1 MKIVKDKL
9 REFGLSSFAVD
20 NATSVFLVALMIFL
34 FGISSYISIPKE
46 QFPEASLPTV
56 YINTPYFGNSA
67 EEIENLISRPL
78 EKEIE
83 SISGLK
89 KITSTSIQDFSVMIA
104 EFDADLEIED
114 AVRKVKDAV
123 DKAKQ
128 ELPNDLDQDPA
139 VLEIKFS
146 DIPIVSVN
154 VSGDYAP
161 DDLRTYAEYIQD
173 KIEGLKEI
181 NKVDLKGALEREVQ
195 INVDLIKMQS
205 LKVAFNDIQNAIQ
218 SENMT
223 MSGGEMVTNGFR
235 RALRVVGQFDNVE
248 EMRNIIIKS
257 ENQRPIVLKDIAEV
271 KYTFEDRTSYA
282 RSDGYPVISLDVIK
296 RRGQNLLSA
305 ADKIKVILENAK
317 GQLPDDVKISLF
329 NDQSENTR
337 NEVSNLENSIISG
350 VILVVLVL
358 LFFLGLRNAAF
369 VGLAIPLS
377 MLMGILFLNVT
388 GTTLNIV
395 VLFSLILA
403 LGLLVDN
410 AIVVVENIYRY
421 MQNGYSGPDAAKY
434 GAGEVAWPI
443 IASTAT
449 TLAAF
454 LPLAVWPGI
463 IGEFM
468 KYMPITLI
476 IVLASSLFVALV
488 INPVFTA
495 TFMKVDERAG
505 DISEYKRRVRNVLIG
520 AAVLL
525 LISIAGALSGN
536 DTMRNLFGFATAI
549 VLINFFILRPLSFG
563 FQNRVLPK
571 LERVYDRFISWVLRG
586 WKPYMIFFGSFVL
599 LAVVGALIS
608 KFPPKIEF
616 FPSADPI
623 YVNTFVELP
632 MGVDI
637 KTTNEIVKEVEK
649 DITKVLEGKDQV
661 VEAVLT
667 QIGENTSDPNEP
679 PAPGVTPNK
688 ARITVTFV
696 PTSERGGVSTKEIM
710 NDIRSEVIGKYSGVQ
725 INVAKN
731 ADGPP
736 AGKPINLEIK
746 GENIDSLIILSDKVL
761 EHINGLGIGGI
772 EELKKDVKIGKPEL
786 LINIDRE
793 AARRYELS
801 TYSIANTLRTSVFGS
816 EVSKFKQ
823 GEDEY
828 PIMVRLSE
836 DYKNDINKLMNQK
849 ITFRNPAN
857 GRIVQVPISAV
868 ADYEYSSTYN
878 NIRRKDGDRV
888 ITIFSEVLDGYNAN
902 EIVAELQSELEEYNF
917 PEGYTFEFT
926 GEQQQQAEDMAFLGG
941 AFIFALFLIFIIIV
955 AQFNSIISPF
965 IILLSILFSTIGVML
980 GYFLTGMTYS
990 VIFSSVGIISL
1001 AGVVVNNAI
1010 VLIDYINLLI
1020 KRKRESMGIADMYDM
1035 DSGDVRDAIIEGG
1048 ATRLRPVLLTAI
1060 TTVLGLIPLAM
1071 GINFNFFT
1079 LITELDPKIF
1089 IGGDNTALWGPMSWT
1104 IIYGLSFAT
1113 FLTLVVVP
1121 VMYWLA
1127 YRLKGGTMRLLAGSS
1142 NQQQSEED
1150 FTLHSDVDLD

>member
-1 MKIVKDKL
+1 MEILKNKL

-20 NATSVFLVALMIFL
+20 NATSIFLVSIMILL

-123 DKAKQ
+123 DTAKP
-128 ELPNDLDQDPA
+128 ELPNDLDQEPT

-146 DIPIVSVN
+146 DIPIVSIN
-154 VSGDYAP
+154 VSGDYGQY
-161 DDLRTYAEYIQD
+161 DLRNYAEYIQD
-173 KIEGLKEI
+173 RVEALKEI

-195 INVDLIKMQS
+195 VNVDLNKMQS
-205 LKVAFNDIQNAIQ
+205 LKVSFNDIQNAIQ
-218 SENMT
+218 SENIT
-223 MSGGEMVTNGFR
+223 MSGGEIVNNGFR
-235 RALRVVGQFDNVE
+235 RALRVIGQFDNID
-248 EMRNIIIKS
+248 EMREIIVKS

-282 RSDGYPVISLDVIK
+282 RSDGFPVISLDVIK

-305 ADKIKVILENAK
+305 ADKIKLIVADAEKVLPEN
-317 GQLPDDVKISLF
+317 LKISLF

-337 NEVSNLENSIISG
+337 NEVNNLENSIISG
-350 VILVVLVL
+350 VILVTLVL

-377 MLMGILFLNVT
+377 MLMGILFLNLT

-421 MQNGYSGPDAAKY
+421 MQNGYNGVDAAKY
-434 GAGEVAWPI
+434 GAGEVAMPI

-476 IVLASSLFVALV
+476 IVLSSSLFVALV
-488 INPVFTA
+488 INPVFTS
-495 TFMKVDERAG
+495 TFMKVDEKAENR
-505 DISEYKRRVRNVLIG
+505 SEYRRKVKNVLLG

-525 LISIAGALSGN
+525 LISIAGAIAGQ
-536 DTMRNLFGFATAI
+536 DTIRNLFAFALGV
-549 VLINFFILRPLSFG
+549 VLLNFFLLRPLSFG
-563 FQNRVLPK
+563 FQNSVIPK
-571 LERVYDRFISWVLRG
+571 LERGYNTFIRWVLKG
-586 WKPYMIFFGSFVL
+586 GKPYLIFFGTFVL
-599 LAVVGALIS
+599 LFLVGLLVM
-608 KFPPKIEF
+608 KFPPKSEF
-616 FPSADPI
+616 FPSADPL

-632 MGVDI
+632 QGVDI
-637 KTTNEIVKEVEK
+637 KTTNTIVKEIEA
-649 DITKVLEGKDQV
+649 DIAKVLEGREDI

-696 PTSERGGVSTKEIM
+696 PTSQRGGISTKEIM
-710 NDIRSEVIGKYSGVQ
+710 NDIRTEVIGKYSGVQ
-725 INVAKN
+725 IIVAQN
-731 ADGPP
+731 PNGPP

-746 GENIDSLIILSDKVL
+746 GDDIDSLIVLSDRVL
-761 EHINGLGIGGI
+761 EYMNSLGIGGI
-772 EELKKDVKIGKPEL
+772 EELKKDVKLGKPEL

-801 TYSIANTLRTSVFGS
+801 TYSIASALRTSVFGS
-816 EVSKFKQ
+816 EVSKYKQ

-828 PIMVRLSE
+828 PIMVRLSDE
-836 DYKNDINKLMNQK
+836 YKDDINKLMNQK

-857 GRIVQVPISAV
+857 GKLVQVPISSV
-868 ADYEYSSTYN
+868 ATYEYSSTYN
-878 NIRRKDGDRV
+878 NIRRKDGERV
-888 ITIFSEVLDGYNAN
+888 VTIFSNLLDGYNAN
-902 EIVAELQSELEEYNF
+902 EIVAELQSNLEEYDF

-955 AQFNSIISPF
+955 AQFNSILSPF

-980 GYFLTGMTYS
+980 GYFFSGMTYS
-990 VIFSSVGIISL
+990 IIFSSVGIISL

-1020 KRKRESMGIADMYDM
+1020 KRKRESIGLESMYVMSVD
-1035 DSGDVRDAIIEGG
+1035 DIKEAIIEGG

-1060 TTVLGLIPLAM
+1060 TTILGLIPLAL
-1071 GINFNFFT
+1071 GVNFNFFT
-1079 LITELDPKIF
+1079 LITDLDPQYF
-1089 IGGDNTALWGPMSWT
+1089 RGGDNTALWGPMSWT
-1104 IIYGLSFAT
+1104 IIYGLAFAT

-1121 VMYWLA
+1121 VMYYLA
-1127 YRLKGGTMRLLAGSS
+1127 YKLKEGFKRFFMRNTKKNYSL
-1142 NQQQSEED
+1142 Q
-1150 FTLHSDVDLD
+1150 

>member
-1 MKIVKDKL
+1 MEILKDKL

-20 NATSVFLVALMIFL
+20 NATSIFLVSLMIFL
-34 FGISSYISIPKE
+34 FGISSYTSIPKE

-123 DKAKQ
+123 DTAKP
-128 ELPNDLDQDPA
+128 ELPNDLDQEPT

-146 DIPIVSVN
+146 DIPIVTIN
-154 VSGDYAP
+154 VSGDYGQ
-161 DDLRTYAEYIQD
+161 DELREYAEYIQD
-173 KIEGLKEI
+173 KVEVLKEI

-195 INVDLIKMQS
+195 INVDLNKMQS
-205 LKVAFNDIQNAIQ
+205 LQVSFNDIQNAVS
-218 SENMT
+218 SENLT
-223 MSGGEMVTNGFR
+223 MSGGEIVKNGFR
-235 RALRVVGQFDNVE
+235 RALRVIGQFDDVE
-248 EMRNIIIKS
+248 EMRKIIVKS
-257 ENQRPIVLKDIAEV
+257 ENQRPIVLEDIAEV

-282 RSDGYPVISLDVIK
+282 RSDGFPVISLDVIK

-305 ADKIKVILENAK
+305 ADKIKIIVEDAAEV
-317 GQLPDDVKISLF
+317 LPEDLKISLF

-337 NEVSNLENSIISG
+337 NEVNNLENSIISG

-358 LFFLGLRNAAF
+358 LFFLGLRNASF

-377 MLMGILFLNVT
+377 MLMGILFLNLT

-421 MQNGYSGPDAAKY
+421 MQNGYNGVDAAKY
-434 GAGEVAWPI
+434 GAGEVAMPI

-463 IGEFM
+463 VGEFM

-488 INPVFTA
+488 INPVFTS
-495 TFMKVDERAG
+495 TFMRVDEQAENDR
-505 DISEYKRRVRNVLIG
+505 EYSKKVKNVLLG
-520 AAVLL
+520 AGILF
-525 LISIAGALSGN
+525 LISIGGVFTGS
-536 DTMRNLFGFATAI
+536 DTVRNFFGFALI
-549 VLINFFILRPLSFG
+549 LVLLNFFILRPMSFG
-563 FQNRVLPK
+563 FQNKVLPI
-571 LERVYDRFISWVLRG
+571 LENTYNVFITWVLKG
-586 WKPYMIFFGSFVL
+586 FKPYLIFFGTFVL
-599 LAVVGALIS
+599 LFLVGMLVS
-608 KFPPKIEF
+608 NFPPKTEF
-616 FPSADPI
+616 FPTADPL

-632 MGVDI
+632 QGVDI
-637 KTTNEIVKEVEK
+637 KTTNEIVKEVEA
-649 DITKVLEGKDQV
+649 DITNVLKGKEKV

-679 PAPGVTPNK
+679 PSPGVTPNK

-696 PTSERGGVSTKEIM
+696 PSSKRGGVSTKDIM
-710 NDIRSEVIGKYSGVQ
+710 NDIRKEVIGKYSGVQ
-725 INVAKN
+725 IIVAQN
-731 ADGPP
+731 ANGPP

-746 GENIDSLIILSDKVL
+746 GDDIDSLIVLSDRVL
-761 EHINGLGIGGI
+761 NFMNTLGIGGI
-772 EELKKDVKIGKPEL
+772 EELKKDVQLGKPEL

-801 TYSIANTLRTSVFGS
+801 TYSIASALRTSVFGS

-836 DYKNDINKLMNQK
+836 DSRNDINKLMNQR

-857 GRIVQVPISAV
+857 GRIVQVPISSV

-878 NIRRKDGDRV
+878 NIRRKDGERV
-888 ITIFSEVLDGYNAN
+888 VTIFSNLLDGYNAN
-902 EIVAELQSELEEYNF
+902 EVVAELQSNLDNYEF

-926 GEQQQQAEDMAFLGG
+926 GEQQQQAEDMEFLGG

-980 GYFLTGMTYS
+980 GYFFSGMTYS
-990 VIFSSVGIISL
+990 IIFSSVGIISL

-1020 KRKRESMGIADMYDM
+1020 KRKRESMGI
-1035 DSGDVRDAIIEGG
+1035 DSLYKMEVSDIKSAIIQGG

-1060 TTVLGLIPLAM
+1060 TTILGLIPLAL
-1071 GINFNFFT
+1071 GVNFNFFT
-1079 LITELDPKIF
+1079 LITDLDPQYF
-1089 IGGDNTALWGPMSWT
+1089 RGGDNTALWGPMSWT
-1104 IIYGLSFAT
+1104 IIYGLTFAT

-1121 VMYWLA
+1121 VMYYLA
-1127 YRLKGGTMRLLAGSS
+1127 YKIKLGTKRLFSRSAR
-1142 NQQQSEED
+1142 
-1150 FTLHSDVDLD
+1150 

>member
-1 MKIVKDKL
+1 MEILKNKL

-20 NATSVFLVALMIFL
+20 NATSIFLVSLMIFL
-34 FGISSYISIPKE
+34 FGISSYMSIPKE

-89 KITSTSIQDFSVMIA
+89 KINSTSIQDFSVIIA
-104 EFDADLEIED
+104 EFDADLEIDD

-123 DKAKQ
+123 DTAKP
-128 ELPNDLDQDPA
+128 ELPNDLDEEPS

-146 DIPIVSVN
+146 DIPIVSIN
-154 VSGDYAP
+154 VSGDYGQ
-161 DDLRTYAEYIQD
+161 DELREYAEYIQD
-173 KIEGLKEI
+173 KVEALKEI

-195 INVDLIKMQS
+195 INVDLNKMQS
-205 LKVAFNDIQNAIQ
+205 LKVSFNDIQNAVS
-218 SENMT
+218 SENIT
-223 MSGGEMVTNGFR
+223 MSGGEIVKNGFR

-248 EMRNIIIKS
+248 EMNDIIVKS
-257 ENQRPIVLKDIAEV
+257 ENQRPIFLKDIAEV

-282 RSDGYPVISLDVIK
+282 RSDGFPVISLDVIK

-305 ADKIKVILENAK
+305 ADKIKVIVEEAEEV
-317 GQLPDDVKISLF
+317 LPDDLKISLF

-337 NEVSNLENSIISG
+337 NEVNNLENSIISG

-377 MLMGILFLNVT
+377 MLMGILFLNLS

-421 MQNGYSGPDAAKY
+421 MQNGYNGVDAAKY
-434 GAGEVAWPI
+434 GAGEVALPI

-463 IGEFM
+463 VGEFM

-488 INPVFTA
+488 INPVFTSA
-495 TFMKVDERAG
+495 FMKVDEKAENK
-505 DISEYKRRVRNVLIG
+505 SAYRRKVRNVMIG
-520 AAVLL
+520 AVVLL
-525 LISIAGALSGN
+525 LISISGVISGS
-536 DTMRNLFGFATAI
+536 DTIRNLFGFALI
-549 VLINFFILRPLSFG
+549 LVLLNFFVLRPLSFR
-563 FQNRVLPK
+563 FQNRLLPK
-571 LERVYDRFISWVLRG
+571 LERAYDIFIRWVLEG
-586 WKPYMIFFGSFVL
+586 AKPYLIFLGTFGL
-599 LAVVGALIS
+599 LFLVGILIS
-608 KFPPKIEF
+608 SFPPKTEF
-616 FPSADPI
+616 FPTADPL
-623 YVNTFVELP
+623 YVNTFVEMPL
-632 MGVDI
+632 GVDI
-637 KTTNEIVKEVEK
+637 KTTNEIVKDVEK
-649 DITKVLEGKDQV
+649 DINKVLEGKEAV

-679 PAPGVTPNK
+679 PSPGVTPNK

-696 PTSERGGVSTKEIM
+696 PSSERGGVSTKDIM
-710 NDIRSEVIGKYSGVQ
+710 NDIRKEVIGKYSGVQ
-725 INVAKN
+725 IIVAQN
-731 ADGPP
+731 ANGPP
-736 AGKPINLEIK
+736 TGKPINLEIR
-746 GENIDSLIILSDKVL
+746 GEDIDSLIVLSDRVL
-761 EHINGLGIGGI
+761 EYINSLSIGGI
-772 EELKKDVKIGKPEL
+772 EELKKDVKLGKPEL

-801 TYSIANTLRTSVFGS
+801 TFSIASALRTSVFGS
-816 EVSKFKQ
+816 EVSKYKQ

-828 PIMVRLSE
+828 PIMVRLSDE
-836 DYKNDINKLMNQK
+836 YKNDISELMNQK
-849 ITFRNPAN
+849 VTFRNPAN

-868 ADYEYSSTYN
+868 ADFEYSSTYN
-878 NIRRKDGDRV
+878 NIRRKDSERV
-888 ITIFSEVLDGYNAN
+888 ITIFSNVLDGYNAN
-902 EIVAELQSELEEYNF
+902 EIVAELQSQLESYDF

-955 AQFNSIISPF
+955 AQFNSIVSPF

-980 GYFLTGMTYS
+980 GYFFTGMTYS
-990 VIFSSVGIISL
+990 IIFSSVGIISL

-1020 KRKRESMGIADMYDM
+1020 KRKREKEGI
-1035 DSGDVRDAIIEGG
+1035 DSLYAMSIANVKEAIIEGG

-1060 TTVLGLIPLAM
+1060 TTILGLIPLAL
-1071 GINFNFFT
+1071 GVNFNFFT
-1079 LITELDPKIF
+1079 LITDLDPQYF
-1089 IGGDNTALWGPMSWT
+1089 RGGDNTALWGPMSWT
-1104 IIYGLSFAT
+1104 IIYGLTFAT

-1121 VMYWLA
+1121 VMYYLA
-1127 YRLKGGTMRLLAGSS
+1127 YRLKLGLKKLSGGKPAKA
-1142 NQQQSEED
+1142 
-1150 FTLHSDVDLD
+1150 

>member
-1 MKIVKDKL
+1 MEIIKDKL

-34 FGISSYISIPKE
+34 FGISSYNSIPKE

-128 ELPNDLDQDPA
+128 ELPNDLDQDPT

-146 DIPIVSVN
+146 DIPIVSIN
-154 VSGDYAP
+154 VSGEYSQ
-161 DDLRTYAEYIQD
+161 DDLREYAEYVQD
-173 KIEGLKEI
+173 HVESLKEI

-195 INVDLIKMQS
+195 INVDLNKMQS
-205 LKVAFNDIQNAIQ
+205 LKVSFNDIQNAIQ
-218 SENMT
+218 SENIT
-223 MSGGEMVTNGFR
+223 MSGGEMVNNGFR
-235 RALRVVGQFDNVE
+235 RALRIIGQFDNVD
-248 EMRNIIIKS
+248 EMRNIIVKS

-282 RSDGYPVISLDVIK
+282 RSDGDPVISLDVIK

-305 ADKIKVILENAK
+305 ADKIKVIIDDARK
-317 GQLPDDVKISLF
+317 VLPTDLKISLF

-337 NEVSNLENSIISG
+337 NQVNNLENSIISG
-350 VILVVLVL
+350 VILVILVL

-377 MLMGILFLNVT
+377 MLMGILFLNIT

-421 MQNGYSGPDAAKY
+421 MQNGYSSADAAKY

-463 IGEFM
+463 VGEFM

-476 IVLASSLFVALV
+476 IVLSSSLFVALV
-488 INPVFTA
+488 INPVFTS
-495 TFMKVDERAG
+495 TFMKLDEKAENKT
-505 DISEYKRRVRNVLIG
+505 EYRRKVKNLLIG

-525 LISIAGALSGN
+525 LVSIAGGISGN
-536 DTMRNLFGFATAI
+536 DTTRNLFAFAVGL
-549 VLINFFILRPLSFG
+549 VLINFFLLRPLSFR
-563 FQNRVLPK
+563 FQNGALPI
-571 LERVYDRFISWVLRG
+571 LENGYKKFISWVLNG
-586 WKPYMIFFGSFVL
+586 VKPYLIFFGSFAL
-599 LAVVGALIS
+599 LFIVGILI
-608 KFPPKIEF
+608 KTFPPSIEF

-649 DITKVLEGKDQV
+649 DITKVLEDRKQI

-696 PTSERGGVSTKEIM
+696 PSSERGELSTKDIM
-710 NDIRSEVIGKYSGVQ
+710 NDIRTEVVGKYSGVQ
-725 INVAKN
+725 VIVAQN
-731 ADGPP
+731 ANGPP
-736 AGKPINLEIK
+736 TGKPINLEIK
-746 GENIDSLIILSDKVL
+746 GENIDSLILLSDRVQEFMNEL
-761 EHINGLGIGGI
+761 NIPGI
-772 EELKKDVKIGKPEL
+772 EELKKDVKLGKPEL

-801 TYSIANTLRTSVFGS
+801 TFSIANALRTSVFGS

-828 PIMVRLSE
+828 PIMVRLS
-836 DYKNDINKLMNQK
+836 DKYKNDINKLMNQRV
-849 ITFRNPAN
+849 TFRNPTN
-857 GRIVQVPISAV
+857 GKIIQVPISTV

-878 NIRRKDGDRV
+878 NIRRKDGERV
-888 ITIFSEVLDGYNAN
+888 ITIFSNLLDGYNAN
-902 EIVAELQSELEEYNF
+902 DIVAELQTNLEDYDF
-917 PEGYTFEFT
+917 PDGYTFEFT

-941 AFIFALFLIFIIIV
+941 AFVFALFLIFIIIV

-980 GYFLTGMTYS
+980 GYFLSGMTYS

-1010 VLIDYINLLI
+1010 VLIDYINLLVQ
-1020 KRKRESMGIADMYDM
+1020 RKRESMGIDDMYKM
-1035 DSGDVRDAIIEGG
+1035 DKLDVRDAIIEGG

-1079 LITELDPKIF
+1079 LISELDPKIF

-1127 YRLKGGTMRLLAGSS
+1127 YRMKATGKRLFAGSPDV
-1142 NQQQSEED
+1142 SEM
-1150 FTLHSDVDLD
+1150 

>member
-1 MKIVKDKL
+1 MEIIKDKL

-20 NATSVFLVALMIFL
+20 NATSVFLVAIMIFL
-34 FGISSYISIPKE
+34 FGISAYVSIPKE

-128 ELPNDLDQDPA
+128 ELPNDLDQDPT

-146 DIPIVSVN
+146 DIPIVSIN
-154 VSGDYAP
+154 VSGEYSQ
-161 DDLRTYAEYIQD
+161 DDLREYAEYVKD
-173 KIEGLKEI
+173 RVEGLKEI
-181 NKVDLKGALEREVQ
+181 NKIDLKGALEREVQ
-195 INVDLIKMQS
+195 INVDLNKMQS
-205 LKVAFNDIQNAIQ
+205 LKVSFGDIQNAIQ
-218 SENMT
+218 SENLT
-223 MSGGEMVTNGFR
+223 MSGGEMVNNGFR
-235 RALRVVGQFDNVE
+235 RALRIVGQFDNVE
-248 EMRNIIIKS
+248 EMRNIIVKS

-282 RSDGYPVISLDVIK
+282 RSDGDPVISLDVIK

-305 ADKIKVILENAK
+305 ADKIKVIIDDAK
-317 GQLPDDVKISLF
+317 QVLPSDLKISLF

-337 NEVSNLENSIISG
+337 NEVNNLENSIISG

-377 MLMGILFLNVT
+377 MLMGILFLNIT

-421 MQNGYSGPDAAKY
+421 MQNGYNGPDAAKY

-476 IVLASSLFVALV
+476 IVLSSSLFVALV
-488 INPVFTA
+488 INPVFTS
-495 TFMKVDERAG
+495 TFMKVDEQAENKG
-505 DISEYKRRVRNVLIG
+505 EYRKKVRNVLIG

-525 LISIAGALSGN
+525 LVSIAGAISGN
-536 DTMRNLFGFATAI
+536 DIIRNLFAFAVGL
-549 VLINFFILRPLSFG
+549 VLLNFFLLRPLSFR
-563 FQNRVLPK
+563 FQNGFLPL
-571 LERVYDRFISWVLRG
+571 LERVYKKFISWVLKG
-586 WKPYMIFFGSFVL
+586 VKPYLIFFGSFAL
-599 LAVVGALIS
+599 LFIVGILIS
-608 KFPPKIEF
+608 TFPPSIEF

-637 KTTNEIVKEVEK
+637 KTTNEVVKDVEK
-649 DITKVLEGKDQV
+649 DITKVLEDRMQIV
-661 VEAVLT
+661 DAVLT

-696 PTSERGGVSTKEIM
+696 PSSERGGLSTKDIM
-710 NDIRSEVIGKYSGVQ
+710 NDIRAEVVGKYSGVQ
-725 INVAKN
+725 VIVAKN

-746 GENIDSLIILSDKVL
+746 GENIDSLILLSDRVL
-761 EHINGLGIGGI
+761 EYMNELNIPGI
-772 EELKKDVKIGKPEL
+772 EELKKDVNLGKPEL

-801 TYSIANTLRTSVFGS
+801 TYSIASALRTSVFGS
-816 EVSKFKQ
+816 EVSKYKQ

-828 PIMVRLSE
+828 PIMLRLSE
-836 DYKNDINKLMNQK
+836 EYKNDIDKLMNQK
-849 ITFRNPAN
+849 VTFRNPAN

-868 ADYEYSSTYN
+868 ANFEYSSTYN
-878 NIRRKDGDRV
+878 NIRRKDGERV
-888 ITIFSEVLDGYNAN
+888 ITIFSNLLDGYNAN
-902 EIVAELQSELEEYNF
+902 EIVAELQSNLDDYDF
-917 PEGYTFEFT
+917 PAGYTYEFT

-980 GYFLTGMTYS
+980 GYFITGMTYS

-1010 VLIDYINLLI
+1010 VLIDYINLLVQ
-1020 KRKRESMGIADMYDM
+1020 RKRESMGIDDMYKM
-1035 DSGDVRDAIIEGG
+1035 DKLDVRDAIIEGG

-1079 LITELDPKIF
+1079 LISELDPKIF

-1127 YRLKGGTMRLLAGSS
+1127 YRLKSGGKRLFAKKPKVM
-1142 NQQQSEED
+1142 E
-1150 FTLHSDVDLD
+1150 V

>member
-1 MKIVKDKL
+1 MEILKNKL

-20 NATSVFLVALMIFL
+20 NATSIFLVSLMIFL
-34 FGISSYISIPKE
+34 FGISSYVNIPKE

-123 DKAKQ
+123 DTAKP
-128 ELPNDLDQDPA
+128 ELPNDLDQEPT

-146 DIPIVSVN
+146 DIPIVTIN
-154 VSGDYAP
+154 VSGDYGQ
-161 DDLRTYAEYIQD
+161 DELREYAEYIQD
-173 KIEGLKEI
+173 RVEALKEI

-195 INVDLIKMQS
+195 INVDLNKMQS
-205 LKVAFNDIQNAIQ
+205 LKVSFTDIQNAVQ
-218 SENMT
+218 TENMT
-223 MSGGEMVTNGFR
+223 MSGGEIVNNGFR
-235 RALRVVGQFDNVE
+235 RALRVIGQFDNVE
-248 EMRNIIIKS
+248 DMKEIIVKS

-305 ADKIKVILENAK
+305 ADKIKVIVDEARNELPEN
-317 GQLPDDVKISLF
+317 LKISLF

-337 NEVSNLENSIISG
+337 NEVNNLENSIISG

-377 MLMGILFLNVT
+377 MLMGILFLNLT

-421 MQNGYSGPDAAKY
+421 MQNGYNGIDAAKY
-434 GAGEVAWPI
+434 GAGEVAMPI

-463 IGEFM
+463 VGEFM

-488 INPVFTA
+488 INPVFTSA
-495 TFMKVDERAG
+495 FMKVDEKAEDRG
-505 DISEYKRRVRNVLIG
+505 EYRRKVKNVLIG

-525 LISIAGALSGN
+525 LISIGGAISGQ
-536 DTMRNLFGFATAI
+536 DTIRNLFAFALGV
-549 VLINFFILRPLSFG
+549 VLLNFFVLRPLSFG
-563 FQNRVLPK
+563 FQNKMLPK
-571 LERVYDRFISWVLRG
+571 LERIYDRFIRWVLKG
-586 WKPYMIFFGSFVL
+586 WKPYLIFFGTFVL
-599 LAVVGALIS
+599 LFLVGMLIS
-608 KFPPKIEF
+608 KFPPRTEF
-616 FPSADPI
+616 FPTADPL

-632 MGVDI
+632 QGVDI
-637 KTTNEIVKEVEK
+637 KTTNEIVKEVEA
-649 DITKVLEGKDQV
+649 DINKVLEGREQI

-696 PTSERGGVSTKEIM
+696 PTSERGDLSSKDIM
-710 NDIRSEVIGKYSGVQ
+710 NDIREEVIGKYSGVQ
-725 INVAKN
+725 VIVAQN
-731 ADGPP
+731 ANGPP

-746 GENIDSLIILSDKVL
+746 GDDIDSLIVLSDRVL
-761 EHINGLGIGGI
+761 EYMNALSIGGI
-772 EELKKDVKIGKPEL
+772 EELKKDVKLGKPEL
-786 LINIDRE
+786 LVNVDRE

-801 TYSIANTLRTSVFGS
+801 TFSIANALRTSVFGS
-816 EVSKFKQ
+816 EVSKYKQ

-828 PIMVRLSE
+828 PIMVRLSD

-849 ITFRNPAN
+849 ITFRNPIN
-857 GRIVQVPISAV
+857 GQLVQVPISSV
-868 ADYEYSSTYN
+868 ANYEYSSTYN
-878 NIRRKDGDRV
+878 NIRRKDGARV
-888 ITIFSEVLDGYNAN
+888 VTIFSNVLDGYNAN
-902 EIVAELQSELEEYNF
+902 EIVAELQSNLEDYDF

-980 GYFLTGMTYS
+980 GYFFSGMTYS
-990 VIFSSVGIISL
+990 IIFSSVGIISL

-1020 KRKRESMGIADMYDM
+1020 KRKRESLGIGSMYAMTVD
-1035 DSGDVRDAIIEGG
+1035 DIKEAIIEGG

-1060 TTVLGLIPLAM
+1060 TTILGLIPLAL
-1071 GINFNFFT
+1071 GVNFNFFT
-1079 LITELDPKIF
+1079 LITDLDPQYF
-1089 IGGDNTALWGPMSWT
+1089 RGGDNTALWGPMSWT
-1104 IIYGLSFAT
+1104 IIYGLAFAT

-1121 VMYWLA
+1121 VMYYLA
-1127 YRLKGGTMRLLAGSS
+1127 YKIKNGFKRLFSRSPESKYIT
-1142 NQQQSEED
+1142 Q
-1150 FTLHSDVDLD
+1150 

>member
-1 MKIVKDKL
+1 MEILKNKL

-20 NATSVFLVALMIFL
+20 NSTSIFLVSLMIFL

-83 SISGLK
+83 AISGLK
-89 KITSTSIQDFSVMIA
+89 TITSTSIQDFSVMIA

-123 DKAKQ
+123 DTAKP
-128 ELPNDLDQDPA
+128 ELPNDLDQEPT

-146 DIPIVSVN
+146 DIPIVSIN
-154 VSGDYAP
+154 VSGDYGQ
-161 DDLRTYAEYIQD
+161 DELRDYAEYIQD
-173 KIEGLKEI
+173 RVESLKEI

-195 INVDLIKMQS
+195 INVDLNKMQS
-205 LKVAFNDIQNAIQ
+205 LKVSFNDIQNAVS

-223 MSGGEMVTNGFR
+223 MSGGEIEKNGFR
-235 RALRVVGQFDNVE
+235 RALRVIGQFDNVE
-248 EMRNIIIKS
+248 DMKRIIVKS
-257 ENQRPIVLKDIAEV
+257 ENQRPIVLEDIAEV

-282 RSDGYPVISLDVIK
+282 RSDGFPVISLDVIK

-305 ADKIKVILENAK
+305 ADKIKEIVEEAEEV
-317 GQLPDDVKISLF
+317 LPEDLKISLF

-337 NEVSNLENSIISG
+337 NEVNNLENSIISG
-350 VILVVLVL
+350 VILVTLVL
-358 LFFLGLRNAAF
+358 LFFLGLRNATF
-369 VGLAIPLS
+369 VGIAIPLS
-377 MLMGILFLNVT
+377 MLMGILFLNLT

-421 MQNGYSGPDAAKY
+421 MQNGYNNTDAAKY
-434 GAGEVAWPI
+434 GAGEVAMPI

-463 IGEFM
+463 VGEFM

-488 INPVFTA
+488 INPVFTS
-495 TFMKVDERAG
+495 TFMKVDEITEDRATKNRK
-505 DISEYKRRVRNVLIG
+505 IRNVLIG
-520 AAVLL
+520 AAIILL
-525 LISIAGALSGN
+525 VAIAGAVIGN
-536 DTMRNLFGFATAI
+536 DTLRNLFGLVFI
-549 VLINFFILRPLSFG
+549 LVLVNFFLLRPMSFG
-563 FQNRVLPK
+563 FQNRFLPI
-571 LERVYDRFISWVLRG
+571 LERAYNVFITWALKG
-586 WKPYMIFFGSFVL
+586 IMPYLIFFGTFALLIFVG
-599 LAVVGALIS
+599 VLIS
-608 KFPPKIEF
+608 NFPPKTEF
-616 FPSADPI
+616 FPSADPL

-632 MGVDI
+632 LGVDI
-637 KTTNEIVKEVEK
+637 KTTNEIVKDVED
-649 DITKVLEGKDQV
+649 DITKVLEGKEGV

-696 PTSERGGVSTKEIM
+696 PTKERGGVSTRDIM
-710 NDIRSEVIGKYSGVQ
+710 NDIREEVIGKYSGVQ
-725 INVAKN
+725 VIVAQN
-731 ADGPP
+731 ANGPP
-736 AGKPINLEIK
+736 TGKPINLEIK
-746 GENIDSLIILSDKVL
+746 GDDIDSLIVLSDKVL
-761 EHINGLGIGGI
+761 EYMNSLGIAGI
-772 EELKKDVKIGKPEL
+772 EELKKDVKLGKPEL
-786 LINIDRE
+786 LVNIDRE

-801 TYSIANTLRTSVFGS
+801 TFSIASALRTSVFGS
-816 EVSKFKQ
+816 EVSKYKQ

-828 PIMVRLSE
+828 PIMVRLSDE
-836 DYKNDINKLMNQK
+836 YKNDINQLMNQK

-857 GRIVQVPISAV
+857 GRIVQVPISSV
-868 ADYEYSSTYN
+868 ANYEYSSTYN
-878 NIRRKDGDRV
+878 NIRRKDGERV
-888 ITIFSEVLDGYNAN
+888 VTIFSNVLGDYNAN
-902 EIVAELQSELEEYNF
+902 EIVAELQSSLEDYEF

-926 GEQQQQAEDMAFLGG
+926 GEQQQQAEDMAFLGQ

-965 IILLSILFSTIGVML
+965 IILFSILFSTIGVML
-980 GYFLTGMTYS
+980 GYFFTGMTYS
-990 VIFSSVGIISL
+990 IIFSSVGIISL

-1020 KRKRESMGIADMYDM
+1020 KRKRESLGVDSMYSMTVEDIK
-1035 DSGDVRDAIIEGG
+1035 DAIIEGG

-1060 TTVLGLIPLAM
+1060 TTILGLIPLAL
-1071 GINFNFFT
+1071 GVNFNFFT
-1079 LITELDPKIF
+1079 LITDLDPQYF
-1089 IGGDNTALWGPMSWT
+1089 RGGDNTALWGPMSWT
-1104 IIYGLSFAT
+1104 IIYGLTFAT

-1121 VMYWLA
+1121 AMYYLA
-1127 YRLKGGTMRLLAGSS
+1127 YKIKNGVLKIFGRKPKPKYSP
-1142 NQQQSEED
+1142 E
-1150 FTLHSDVDLD
+1150 

>member
-1 MKIVKDKL
+1 MEILKNKL

-20 NATSVFLVALMIFL
+20 NATSIFLVSLMIFL
-34 FGISSYISIPKE
+34 FGISSYMNIPKE

-123 DKAKQ
+123 DTAKP
-128 ELPNDLDQDPA
+128 ELPNDLDQEPT

-146 DIPIVSVN
+146 DIPIVSIN
-154 VSGDYAP
+154 VSGDYGQ
-161 DDLRTYAEYIQD
+161 DELREYAEYIQD
-173 KIEGLKEI
+173 RVEALKEI

-195 INVDLIKMQS
+195 INVDLNKMQS
-205 LKVAFNDIQNAIQ
+205 LKVSFNDIQNAVQ
-218 SENMT
+218 SENIT
-223 MSGGEMVTNGFR
+223 MSGGEIVKNGFR
-235 RALRVVGQFDNVE
+235 RALRVIGQFDNVE
-248 EMRNIIIKS
+248 DMKDIIVKS
-257 ENQRPIVLKDIAEV
+257 ENQRPIILEDIAEV
-271 KYTFEDRTSYA
+271 KYTFENRTSYA
-282 RSDGYPVISLDVIK
+282 RSDGFPVISLDVIK

-305 ADKIKVILENAK
+305 ADKIKVIVDGAK
-317 GQLPDDVKISLF
+317 EVLPEDLKISLF

-337 NEVSNLENSIISG
+337 NEVNNLENSIISG

-377 MLMGILFLNVT
+377 MLMGILFLNLT

-421 MQNGYSGPDAAKY
+421 MQNGYNGIDAAKY
-434 GAGEVAWPI
+434 GAGEVAMPI

-463 IGEFM
+463 VGEFM

-488 INPVFTA
+488 INPVFTSA
-495 TFMKVDERAG
+495 FMKVDEKAENK
-505 DISEYKRRVRNVLIG
+505 SEYRRKAKNVLIG
-520 AAVLL
+520 AVVLL
-525 LISIAGALSGN
+525 LISLGGALSGE
-536 DTMRNLFGFATAI
+536 DTIRNLFGFAFVL
-549 VLINFFILRPLSFG
+549 VLINFFVLRPLSFG
-563 FQNRVLPK
+563 FQNRMLPK
-571 LERVYDRFISWVLRG
+571 LEHVYNIFIRWVLKG
-586 WKPYMIFFGSFVL
+586 WKPYLIFLGTFAL
-599 LAVVGALIS
+599 LFLVGMLVS
-608 KFPPKIEF
+608 KFPPKTEF
-616 FPSADPI
+616 FPSADPL
-623 YVNTFVELP
+623 YVNTFVEMP
-632 MGVDI
+632 QGVDI
-637 KTTNEIVKEVEK
+637 KTTNDIVREVEA
-649 DITKVLEGKDQV
+649 DITKVLTGREDI

-679 PAPGVTPNK
+679 PSPGVTPNK

-696 PTSERGGVSTKEIM
+696 PTSQRGGVSTKDIM
-710 NDIRSEVIGKYSGVQ
+710 NDIRTEVIGKYSGVQ
-725 INVAKN
+725 IIVAQN
-731 ADGPP
+731 ANGPP

-746 GENIDSLIILSDKVL
+746 GDDIDSLIVLSDRVL
-761 EHINGLGIGGI
+761 DYMNSLNIGGI
-772 EELKKDVKIGKPEL
+772 EELKKDVKLGKPEL
-786 LINIDRE
+786 LVNIDRK

-801 TYSIANTLRTSVFGS
+801 TFSIANALRTSVFGS
-816 EVSKFKQ
+816 EVSKYKR

-828 PIMVRLSE
+828 PIMVRLSDE
-836 DYKNDINKLMNQK
+836 YKDDINKLMNQK
-849 ITFRNPAN
+849 ITFRNPVN
-857 GRIVQVPISAV
+857 GKLVQVPISSV
-868 ADYEYSSTYN
+868 ATYEYSSTYN
-878 NIRRKDGDRV
+878 NIRRKDGERV
-888 ITIFSEVLDGYNAN
+888 VTIFSNLLDGYNAN
-902 EIVAELQSELEEYNF
+902 EIVAELQSNLEDYDF

-941 AFIFALFLIFIIIV
+941 AFVFALFLIFIIIV

-980 GYFLTGMTYS
+980 GYFFSGMTYS
-990 VIFSSVGIISL
+990 IIFSSVGIISL

-1020 KRKRESMGIADMYDM
+1020 KRKRESMGMDNMYAMTVD
-1035 DSGDVRDAIIEGG
+1035 DIEEAIIQGG

-1060 TTVLGLIPLAM
+1060 TTILGLIPLAL
-1071 GINFNFFT
+1071 GVNFNFFT
-1079 LITELDPKIF
+1079 LISDLDPQYF
-1089 IGGDNTALWGPMSWT
+1089 RGGDNTALWGPMSWT
-1104 IIYGLSFAT
+1104 IIYGLAFAT

-1121 VMYWLA
+1121 VMYYLA
-1127 YRLKGGTMRLLAGSS
+1127 YKLKAGTKRLFGSS
-1142 NQQQSEED
+1142 SKKNHKFQ
-1150 FTLHSDVDLD
+1150 

>member
-1 MKIVKDKL
+1 MEILKNKL

-20 NATSVFLVALMIFL
+20 NATSIFLVSLMIFL
-34 FGISSYISIPKE
+34 FGISSYVSIPKE

-83 SISGLK
+83 GISGLK

-123 DKAKQ
+123 DTAKP
-128 ELPNDLDQDPA
+128 ELPDDLDQEPT

-146 DIPIVSVN
+146 DIPIVSIN
-154 VSGDYAP
+154 LSGDYGQ
-161 DDLRTYAEYIQD
+161 DELREYAEYVQD
-173 KIEGLKEI
+173 KVEALKEI

-195 INVDLIKMQS
+195 INVDLNKMQS
-205 LKVAFNDIQNAIQ
+205 LKVSFNDIQNAIQ
-218 SENMT
+218 SENVT
-223 MSGGEMVTNGFR
+223 MSGGEIVKNGFR

-248 EMRNIIIKS
+248 EMKEIIIKS

-305 ADKIKVILENAK
+305 ADKIKIIVDEAK
-317 GQLPDDVKISLF
+317 SSLPEKLKISLF

-337 NEVSNLENSIISG
+337 NEVNNLENSIISG

-377 MLMGILFLNVT
+377 MLMGILFLNLT

-421 MQNGYSGPDAAKY
+421 MQNGYNGVDAAKY
-434 GAGEVAWPI
+434 GAGEVAMPI

-488 INPVFTA
+488 INPVFTSA
-495 TFMKVDERAG
+495 FMKVDEKAENK
-505 DISEYKRRVRNVLIG
+505 SEYRRKVKNVMIG
-520 AAVLL
+520 ASILM
-525 LISIAGALSGN
+525 LISIAGAVSGN
-536 DTMRNLFGFATAI
+536 DTLRNLFGFAFGL
-549 VLINFFILRPLSFG
+549 VLLNFFVLRPLSFW

-571 LERVYDRFISWVLRG
+571 LEHVYNVFIRWVLKD
-586 WKPYMIFFGSFVL
+586 WKPYLIFFGTFVL
-599 LAVVGALIS
+599 LFLVGMLVS
-608 KFPPKIEF
+608 NFPPKTEF

-632 MGVDI
+632 QGVDI
-637 KTTNEIVKEVEK
+637 KTTNDIVKDVEA
-649 DITKVLEGKDQV
+649 DITKVLKGREDI

-696 PTSERGGVSTKEIM
+696 PTSERGGVSTKDIM
-710 NDIRSEVIGKYSGVQ
+710 NDIRDEVIGKYSGVQ
-725 INVAKN
+725 IIVAQN
-731 ADGPP
+731 ANGPP

-746 GENIDSLIILSDKVL
+746 GDNIDSLIVLSDRVL
-761 EHINGLGIGGI
+761 KYMNSLSVGGI
-772 EELKKDVKIGKPEL
+772 EELKKDVKLGKPEL
-786 LINIDRE
+786 LVNIDRE

-801 TYSIANTLRTSVFGS
+801 TFSIASALRTSVFGS
-816 EVSKFKQ
+816 EVSKYKQ

-828 PIMVRLSE
+828 PIMVRLSDE
-836 DYKNDINKLMNQK
+836 YKNDINKLMNQK
-849 ITFRNPAN
+849 ITFRNPVN
-857 GRIVQVPISAV
+857 GKLVQVPVSSV
-868 ADYEYSSTYN
+868 ATYEYSSTYN
-878 NIRRKDGDRV
+878 NIRRKDGERV
-888 ITIFSEVLDGYNAN
+888 VTIFSNLLDGYNAN
-902 EIVAELQSELEEYNF
+902 EIVAELQYNLEGYDF

-980 GYFLTGMTYS
+980 GYFFSGMTYS
-990 VIFSSVGIISL
+990 IIFSSVGIISL

-1020 KRKRESMGIADMYDM
+1020 KRKEDSMSIDSTYVMTM
-1035 DSGDVRDAIIEGG
+1035 DDIKEAIILGG

-1060 TTVLGLIPLAM
+1060 TTILGLIPLAL

-1079 LITELDPKIF
+1079 LISELDPQYF
-1089 IGGDNTALWGPMSWT
+1089 RGGDNTALWGPMSWT
-1104 IIYGLSFAT
+1104 IIYGLTFAT

-1121 VMYWLA
+1121 VMYYLA
-1127 YRLKGGTMRLLAGSS
+1127 YKLKELSKRIFGSS
-1142 NQQQSEED
+1142 PKKIYSPN
-1150 FTLHSDVDLD
+1150 